1 MCVKKFP
8 EKVRRTLAAKKA
20 WLSRKST
27 SAARLH
33 TDEKDEREYDPNVA
47 PCDDAEFG
55 MKP

>member
-20 WLSRKST
+20 WRSRKST
-27 SAARLH
+27 SAARRH